1 MYRIFIVE
9 DSPSVA
15 QMLELNLTLSGY
27 QTRTISNGLEA
38 RRLLETDHD
47 FDLALVDVMLP
58 GVEGFDLL
66 PDFHARDI
74 PVIFLT
80 ARGDLDSKI
89 KGLSGGAEDYVVKPF
104 QIAELLL
111 RMDKV
116 LSRWKGQV
124 TLLSVGGLEID
135 TIRREVQ
142 RDGAL
147 ISLTPIEYDLL
158 LLLARH
164 PNVGF
169 SRQQLLTRVWGDLY
183 TGNTRTVDVHV
194 AHLRKKTGLNIV
206 TIAKVGYRL
215 EVGS

>member
-27 QTRTISNGLEA
+27 QTRIIDNGLEA
-38 RRLLETDHD
+38 RKLLETDHD

-58 GVEGFDLL
+58 GIEGFDLL
-66 PDFHARDI
+66 PDFQARDI

-80 ARGDLDSKI
+80 ARGDLGSKI
-89 KGLSGGAEDYVVKPF
+89 KGLSGGAEDYMVKPF

-116 LSRWKGQV
+116 LSRRKSQI
-124 TLLSVGGLEID
+124 TLLSIDGLEID
-135 TIRREVQ
+135 TIRREAR
-142 RDGAL
+142 RDGAI
-147 ISLTPIEYDLL
+147 ISLTPMEFDLL
-158 LLLARH
+158 LLLARY
-164 PNVGF
+164 PNVAIP
-169 SRQQLLTRVWGDLY
+169 RQQLLARVWGDLY
-183 TGNTRTVDVHV
+183 TGSTRTVDVHV

-206 TIAKVGYRL
+206 TVAKVGYRL
-215 EVGS
+215 EVRT